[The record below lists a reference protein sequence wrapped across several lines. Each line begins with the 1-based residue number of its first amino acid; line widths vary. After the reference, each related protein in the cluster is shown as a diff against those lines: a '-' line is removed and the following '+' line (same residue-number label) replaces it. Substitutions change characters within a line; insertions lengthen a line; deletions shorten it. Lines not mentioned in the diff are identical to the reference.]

1 MRYELTEKISDDIS
15 MNHAIIANMEDIQRL
30 QNTIKLQQKLIEN
43 LSARVDVL
51 NLILS
56 EKTVTIESRL

>member
-1 MRYELTEKISDDIS
+1 MRYELTEKISDDITI
-15 MNHAIIANMEDIQRL
+15 NNAIMANMEDIISL